1 MKSVNIEDQSYLC
14 PNWQDMGDITV
25 DLAKKI
31 IKTDDQF
38 DRVVALAKGGLSWNR
53 QLQDL
58 LEIKH
63 TSSIQVKFYKGIN
76 STEKRPIVIQ
86 SLPVTIEDES
96 ILIFDDIADT
106 GESLILA
113 KEYLL
118 AHGTKSIK
126 TATLFEKPW
135 TKLKPDF
142 IGESTE
148 SWVIFPHDAVENI
161 NLLKDKWGNI
171 DISEFEKRLISLGIE
186 KNIIDFYLASSK

>member
-1 MKSVNIEDQSYLC
+1 MKSVIIEEQSYLC
-14 PNWQDMGDITV
+14 PSWQDMGNITV
-25 DLAKKI
+25 NLAKKI
-31 IKTDDQF
+31 KKTNNQF

-53 QLQDL
+53 QLQDF

-118 AHGTKSIK
+118 THGAKSIK

-135 TKLKPDF
+135 SKLKPDF

-148 SWVIFPHDAVENI
+148 SWVIFPHDTIENI
-161 NLLKDKWGNI
+161 GLLKNKWGNI
-171 DISEFEKRLISLGIE
+171 KASEFEERLVSMGIE
-186 KNIIDFYLASSK
+186 KSIIDFYKSLQ